1 MVFAQYKKE
10 SGDWFKRISS
20 RGFDDFMQEGRR
32 SRFIPFVSSM
42 LPKDAAI
49 LEAGSS
55 FGRYIKILG
64 EQGFVDVRGIEIS
77 RELIEL
83 GKRYGIEGI
92 DLGSVLD
99 LPYPDNTFDAYV
111 DFGTLEHF
119 RLNDSEKILSEAGRV
134 LKSGGL
140 IFIDVPY
147 MNRRRRTI
155 YPYMLFKNAAKRLMG
170 HPFHQWIYTLKEA
183 YNLLDDNGFT
193 ALKHVVSNSG
203 VRVMVAARK
212 R

>member
-1 MVFAQYKKE
+1 MVFAQYKKASE
-10 SGDWFKRISS
+10 DWFKRISS
-20 RGFDDFMQEGRR
+20 RRFDDFMQEGRR
-32 SRFIPFVSSM
+32 NSFIPFVSSM
-42 LPKDAAI
+42 LQKDAAI

-55 FGRYIKILG
+55 FGRYVKILR

-77 RELIEL
+77 RELMEL
-83 GKRYGIEGI
+83 GKSYGIEGI

-99 LPYPDNTFDAYV
+99 LPYPENTFGAYV
-111 DFGTLEHF
+111 DFGTIEHF
-119 RLNDSEKILSEAGRV
+119 RLDDQEKILSEAGRV

-147 MNRRRRTI
+147 MNRRRRRI
-155 YPYMLFKNAAKRLMG
+155 YPYMFFKNYARRLMG

-183 YNLLDDNGFT
+183 YGLLEDNGFT